1 MSDTTIE
8 NNIMFRIYPDDMNP
22 YKYIE
27 YSTEKDVFIY
37 IDEEENNEIEISY
50 SEVESNADIPFNITK
65 DELIQF
71 KNDCLYWK
79 DLI

>member
-1 MSDTTIE
+1 MSDSSIE
-8 NNIMFRIYPDDMNP
+8 NNIMFRIYPDDMNS
-22 YKYIE
+22 YKYVE

-50 SEVESNADIPFNITK
+50 NEVESNKDIPFNIAK

-79 DLI
+79 DLV

>member
-1 MSDTTIE
+1 MSDSIE
-8 NNIMFRIYPDDMNP
+8 NNVMFRVYPDDMNQ
-22 YKYIE
+22 YKYVE
-27 YSTEKDVFIY
+27 YSLDKDVFIF
-37 IDEEENNEIEISY
+37 IDEEENIEIEISY
-50 SEVESNADIPFNITK
+50 IEVENNKEIPFSITR